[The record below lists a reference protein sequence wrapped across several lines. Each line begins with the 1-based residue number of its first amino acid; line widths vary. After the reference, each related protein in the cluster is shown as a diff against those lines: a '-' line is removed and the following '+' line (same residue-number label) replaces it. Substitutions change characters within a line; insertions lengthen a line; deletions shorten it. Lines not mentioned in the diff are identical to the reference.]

1 MAATSS
7 SKRHALDRGTELEL
21 AAKASQW
28 RVTVAA
34 AADALLGKD
43 HANPAVAQRANETT
57 AAWDSGAA
65 VRWAELELP
74 ASSMRTLT
82 PALGGWVPERMTA
95 PFARDGYGIPQDWE
109 FGSDDAAGSARG
121 FWNAAFPKVATRIAP
136 FRYGRAVGHFIG
148 SDWQRDARGYIYAG
162 TVLAA
167 REGRW
172 IDVDTADD
180 RGPLSASDREVD
192 AALRSAICYP
202 NPSRNPIKWSRA
214 DGMRD
219 TP

>member
-1 MAATSS
+1 MAATPI
-7 SKRHALDRGTELEL
+7 SKRHALDPDTENKL

-28 RVTVAA
+28 GVTVAA
-34 AADALLGKD
+34 AVDALLCKD
-43 HANPAVAQRANETT
+43 HANPVVAQRATETT
-57 AAWDSGAA
+57 AAWASGAA
-65 VRWAELELP
+65 VAWADLKLP

-82 PALGGWVPERMTA
+82 PALGGWVSEQMLT
-95 PFARDGYGIPQDWE
+95 PFARAGYGIPEDWE
-109 FGSDDAAGSARG
+109 FGSDAVAGSARG
-121 FWNAAFPKVATRIAP
+121 FWNAAFPKAPTRIAP
-136 FRYGRAVGHFIG
+136 FRYGRAVGHLVG

-172 IDVDTADD
+172 IDVDTAAD
-180 RGPLSASDREVD
+180 RGPLSVSDQEMD
-192 AALRSAICYP
+192 AVLRSVICYP

-219 TP
+219 